1 MEILRIICFP
11 QKFDIEL
18 RTRSS
23 VVAGSGG
30 FGRSGCFDCGI
41 GKDGFVVIAA
51 ADVVVGVGV
60 VFVYRGD
67 ISVDSGC
74 STG

>member
-1 MEILRIICFP
+1 M
-11 QKFDIEL
+11 
-18 RTRSS
+18 
-23 VVAGSGG
+23 VAGSGG

-51 ADVVVGVGV
+51 ADVVVGVV
-60 VFVYRGD
+60 IVYRGD